1 MRTHVPGVHVPDAV
15 IERLKGA
22 KDQALEGRKFC
33 TEIIQEIRTIP
44 GVHGVH
50 LMAYRQEETV
60 AEIIERS
67 GVLAGRMPWH
77 PARDSQGNSDRKAS

>member
-1 MRTHVPGVHVPDAV
+1 V

-22 KDQALEGRKFC
+22 NDQALEGRTLC
-33 TEIIQEIRTIP
+33 TELVQEIRTIK

-60 AEIIERS
+60 AEIIDRS
-67 GVLAGRMPWH
+67 GVLGGRVPWH
-77 PARDSQGNSDRKAS
+77 PGRDPQSNSNRMAS